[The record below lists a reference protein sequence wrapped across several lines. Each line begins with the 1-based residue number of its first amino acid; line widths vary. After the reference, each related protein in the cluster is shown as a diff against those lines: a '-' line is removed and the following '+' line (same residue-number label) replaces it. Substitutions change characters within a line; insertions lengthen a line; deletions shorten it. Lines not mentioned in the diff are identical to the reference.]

1 MLIYIMGR
9 AHTGSTILDIL
20 MGNAK
25 HTESIGQLVSHIGK
39 IDSLCSCG
47 ETIRDCPFWTQVR
60 TDVTNNGQYDW
71 AELASAHVKQGHVK
85 SFLRTLIGLKPANR
99 EYLRKTAQR
108 IEHAI
113 QEVSQKLVIV
123 DSSKEPT
130 RALFFAKYDPDARF
144 IYLVRDPRS
153 IMTSYYWRFK
163 DKWTFHFL
171 RREWPSRYIWPLYM
185 VIAAA
190 SWILG
195 NLLYEIV
202 HYHAKD
208 RTIRVRYEDLVSQP
222 DVELTR
228 IGQAFDLDYSQVID
242 MIERDEEFPIHH
254 NIGGNQIREE
264 GKTARFQPKKD
275 LTRPALPLHWEVLTI
290 LFNWPLMGRYQY
302 PLRWPKKQQTAIQ
315 PTAEQP

>member
-1 MLIYIMGR
+1 MFIYIMGR

-20 MGNAK
+20 MGNAA
-25 HTESIGQLVSHIGK
+25 HTESVGQLVSHIGK

-47 ETIRDCPFWTQVR
+47 VTIRQCPFWTQIR
-60 TDVTNNGQYDW
+60 AKVTERGPYDW
-71 AELASAHVKQGHVK
+71 DELAGAHTSQGHVK
-85 SFLRTLIGLKPANR
+85 SFLATLMGLKPAR
-99 EYLRKTAQR
+99 RDYLHDTAHH
-108 IEHAI
+108 IERAI
-113 QEVSQKLVIV
+113 QEVSHKQVVV

-130 RALFFAKYDPDARF
+130 RALFFAKHDPDARF
-144 IYLVRDPRS
+144 IFLVRDPRS
-153 IMTSYYWRFK
+153 IMNSYYWRFK

-171 RREWPSRYIWPLYM
+171 RREWPSRFVWPVYM

-202 HYHAKD
+202 YIHAKD
-208 RTIRVRYEDLVSQP
+208 RTILVRYEDLISQP

-228 IGQAFDLDYSQVID
+228 IGEAFGLDYSDVIK
-242 MIERDEEFPIHH
+242 MIEQDREFPIHH

-275 LTRPALPLHWEVLTI
+275 LTRPPLPLHWEIVSLF
-290 LFNWPLMGRYQY
+290 FNWPLMRRYGY
-302 PLRWPKKQQTAIQ
+302 PLIWPQKSQLRE
-315 PTAEQP
+315 PSPGG